1 MSDFDNNGKFAK
13 GNRFSFA
20 NRPEARNL
28 NGRPKGRSL
37 QDHLRNLIDHEVTGE
52 QLCDALV
59 KSAIDRALKGDF
71 RFWQEIIERIDGK
84 VPNRIRARLVLG
96 RRGRFASALQ
106 CEQASKVQEK
116 GCAERQSWH

>member
-1 MSDFDNNGKFAK
+1 MAMSDFDANGKFAK

-20 NRPEARNL
+20 NRPEAINP

-37 QDHLRNLIDHEVTGE
+37 QDHLRKLIEHEVTGE

-71 RFWQEIIERIDGK
+71 RFWQEIIQRIDGK
-84 VPNRIRARLVLG
+84 VPNRLADADGSSLTFVLDE
-96 RRGRFASALQ
+96 A
-106 CEQASKVQEK
+106 VQSMNDDK
-116 GCAERQSWH
+116 SG